1 LQNIENTVQ
10 DLPPAMFARTTCWR
24 FGWQVWSNF
33 RPLSIIQVGWVN
45 LLRFSHPTSLPNLP
59 YFFKFSDTFSNTPGE
74 SVKPKIVADNDGK
87 LHIIWR
93 ETINGKQEIFYA
105 QIIGQTQTTPVNVS
119 NSPSLNSDSPQ
130 LVVDSI
136 GTARIVWQEEDT
148 THPDDYEIHYSS
160 CNETGCT
167 SPAILSNGQACS
179 SYTGDWKGI
188 DPQIGIDAA
197 NNLMVA
203 WMSYE
208 PNPRIYIMYSLWS
221 ASGSPPS
228 NRTGCHVSSGTYYYP
243 SLTGD
248 ANSNFH
254 LVMMNSNYSV
264 FYSKYT
270 GGSWSAVQSIGTGA
284 IPVVHADPNNKIH
297 AGWWV
302 TNAPPQYRSKEAN
315 STIWSAI
322 ENIFSS
328 TQCSDL
334 SLITDADNLPRL
346 VCSAGAVYE
355 ASRQESGWV
364 ESTIVPSM
372 ASQPDIAKDASGGLH
387 LVWSDSSSGNWEISY
402 SANLALGCA
411 PDIFEPDNSLETG
424 NPITLGEEQRHS
436 LCPQSDEDWV
446 SFQSN
451 VTFPGQRNFLA
462 ETFDLEPDSVNPNGN
477 TQLTVN
483 NASGNQ
489 IGTNQFRGFGPPPG
503 SNIQIQSSRV
513 VWHPAANGIFN
524 ISIFPETPINEQA
537 GSGYSLRL
545 ANPFTSVDPVDQAS
559 WSPTRVSV
567 PAVWRN
573 GNIIYFMQYFAYEQA
588 ELDAL
593 NAAPATL
600 AWEFRRPEVN
610 PGTGEEIEET
620 NVDFGDYWQSVNGK
634 CVGGEYWTN
643 LPNHSDRFV
652 EESNWFRIPGCEPNN
667 PAVSQNEEFELYVK
681 DTTQLVA
688 DKMYYIVIKFHIHDE
703 YLNSDYQFYISKA
716 EYCEYLGPLDV
727 ICNLFSGD
735 SVEKLTANLIEG
747 YLQPAP

>member
-1 LQNIENTVQ
+1 
-10 DLPPAMFARTTCWR
+10 
-24 FGWQVWSNF
+24 
-33 RPLSIIQVGWVN
+33 
-45 LLRFSHPTSLPNLP
+45 
-59 YFFKFSDTFSNTPGE
+59 
-74 SVKPKIVADNDGK
+74 
-87 LHIIWR
+87 
-93 ETINGKQEIFYA
+93 
-105 QIIGQTQTTPVNVS
+105 
-119 NSPSLNSDSPQ
+119 
-130 LVVDSI
+130 
-136 GTARIVWQEEDT
+136 
-148 THPDDYEIHYSS
+148 
-160 CNETGCT
+160 
-167 SPAILSNGQACS
+167 
-179 SYTGDWKGI
+179 
-188 DPQIGIDAA
+188 
-197 NNLMVA
+197 MVA
-203 WMSYE
+203 WMSFE
-208 PNPRIYIMYSLWS
+208 PNPRLYTMFSLWS
-221 ASGSPPS
+221 ASGSPPL
-228 NRTGCHVSSGTYYYP
+228 NRTGCNLATGSYYYP
-243 SLTGD
+243 VVAGD
-248 ANSNFH
+248 SNGDFH
-254 LVMMNSNYSV
+254 LLRMNTSNSI
-264 FYSKYT
+264 FYSKYS
-270 GGSWSAVQSIGTGA
+270 GGSWSANQTIGTGWL
-284 IPVVHADPNNKIH
+284 PVIHVDANNKIH
-297 AGWWV
+297 AAWWN
-302 TNAPPQYRSKEAN
+302 TNAPPNYRSKESVGSTWSGTEN
-315 STIWSAI
+315 VFTSTI
-322 ENIFSS
+322 
-328 TQCSDL
+328 CSNL
-334 SLITDADNLPRL
+334 SLITDGDNLPRL
-346 VCSAGAVYE
+346 ACAADAVYE
-355 ASRQESGWV
+355 SFRQEGGWV

-372 ASQPDIAKDASGGLH
+372 ASQPDLAKDENSGLH

-402 SANLALGCA
+402 SASLALGCT
-411 PDIFEPDNSLETG
+411 PDTFEPDDSLETG
-424 NPITLGEEQRHS
+424 KPITLGEEQRHS

-735 SVEKLTANLIEG
+735 SVEKLTANLIGG